1 MGYYRYLCDLLRP
14 LRVYRLEPESISGA
28 ELYAAGESLDAV
40 AERLE
45 AAEREGILAT
55 AENEGLARREA
66 LFASHGAATTAQA
79 RRAAIAALETIGLDG
94 FTLGAVNAAI
104 AGCGIKALAEE
115 TGEYGVIRVS
125 FPGVGGEPEGFALI
139 EKVILDIVPCH
150 LETEFFFRYLTWA
163 ECEAQGFTWHNIEA
177 AGHTWE
183 SFQKAVSAA

>member
-45 AAEREGILAT
+45 TAEREGILAT

-79 RRAAIAALETIGLDG
+79 RRAAIAALETGKSVFYSHQDPAFVEKYNMG
-94 FTLGAVNAAI
+94 TVNRR
-104 AGCGIKALAEE
+104 G
-115 TGEYGVIRVS
+115 
-125 FPGVGGEPEGFALI
+125 
-139 EKVILDIVPCH
+139 
-150 LETEFFFRYLTWA
+150 
-163 ECEAQGFTWHNIEA
+163 
-177 AGHTWE
+177 
-183 SFQKAVSAA
+183 